1 MTTEETQRLLAD
13 VEADRVEPEHYSR
26 RSRGRFVVPIAVAAA
41 VVVLVLVAA
50 VALTR

>member
-1 MTTEETQRLLAD
+1 MTPQETRRLLAD

-26 RSRGRFVVPIAVAAA
+26 RSRSRFVVPIAVAAA